1 MLDATRMVKEKGR
14 LLLHLV
20 HGRVLPVLMI
30 EVVEAD
36 LFRDEQIAAIAGLVL
51 CLGFFIFLSAFGI
64 CLLIIFSFLI
74 LSCRSH
80 SSSPV
85 IIIDPTHFYIFL
97 L

>member
-20 HGRVLPVLMI
+20 HGSVVPVLMI
-30 EVVEAD
+30 EVVKAD
-36 LFRDEQIAAIAGLVL
+36 LFRDEQIAAVAGLVL
-51 CLGFFIFLSAFGI
+51 GLGFII
-64 CLLIIFSFLI
+64 CLLLIFSLII
-74 LSCRSH
+74 LSCRSR